1 MEFEKLE
8 AFDTLSL
15 HLFKVNGL
23 MQDWGDYFA
32 EPFNLTASQWK
43 ILGALISEEQALTVP
58 EISHIMGISRQGIQK
73 QVNTL
78 LEGEYLEKVENPQHK
93 RSVLYKVT
101 QKGEEVYQSIHDNST
116 KYLDERSQGI
126 TLEELEKVNHVLNEL
141 INVYTLPEERK

>member
-32 EPFNLTASQWK
+32 EPFGLTASQWK
-43 ILGALISEEQALTVP
+43 ILGALISEKRALTVP

-73 QVNTL
+73 QVNL
-78 LEGEYLEKVENPQHK
+78 LLDGEYLEKVENPHHK
-93 RSVLYKVT
+93 RSALYKVT
-101 QKGEEVYQSIHDNST
+101 RTGEEIYQSIHNSST
-116 KYLDERSQGI
+116 EYLDERSRGI
-126 TLEELEKVNHVLNEL
+126 SLDELEKVNHVLNEL
-141 INVYTLPEERK
+141 IKVYTLPEERE